1 MKIEGFL
8 QKVHDN
14 YFLFDVFVIFC
25 EAPPRIHV
33 LRMIRDSQVV

>member
-8 QKVHDN
+8 QKVHDI
-14 YFLFDVFVIFC
+14 FLLVGCFCYFC

-33 LRMIRDSQVV
+33 LRMIRGSQVV